1 MQVPRPSRL
10 QEMGRPSQCQSNG
23 TDHARG
29 NGPGCG
35 KKPGPSPTGCLKQSR
50 QVGGTEILRD
60 NVALMQIATIYR
72 SASGEGQELAEI
84 VVEAFGYRCVGR
96 EVLVP

>member
-1 MQVPRPSRL
+1 
-10 QEMGRPSQCQSNG
+10 
-23 TDHARG
+23 
-29 NGPGCG
+29 
-35 KKPGPSPTGCLKQSR
+35 
-50 QVGGTEILRD
+50 LRD
-60 NVALMQIATIYR
+60 NVAVMPIATIYR